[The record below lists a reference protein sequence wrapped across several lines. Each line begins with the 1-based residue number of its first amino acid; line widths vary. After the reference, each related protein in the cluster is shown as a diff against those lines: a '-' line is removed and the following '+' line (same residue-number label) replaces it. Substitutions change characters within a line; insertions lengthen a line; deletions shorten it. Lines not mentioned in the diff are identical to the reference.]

1 MRSGTDAREKGE
13 QMCGA
18 ARFRWKDLLDPLIA
32 KGIPIGPQP
41 PKDPAPESGAVVLES
56 RYWAGTPILPVVDDG
71 VAALCLWGNRN
82 ETRAYPASGWAKRE
96 SYEAGIWHKYAPR
109 LVTIPIFEGYE
120 KGIWYGIDHGVR
132 GLLVGAGAERRVF
145 MLTEAA
151 DAAYAQLT
159 RHDRMPWLIDQRVVI
174 PLAGSQ
180 QQMGL
185 W

>member
-1 MRSGTDAREKGE
+1 
-13 QMCGA
+13 MCGA

-41 PKDPAPESGAVVLES
+41 PKTADAADAAVVLES
-56 RYWAGTPILPVVDDG
+56 RYWAGTPILPVIDDG
-71 VAALCLWGNRN
+71 QPSLCLWGNRN
-82 ETRAYPASGWAKRE
+82 ETRDYPASGWAKRE
-96 SYEAGIWHKYAPR
+96 SYAAGVWAKYQPR
-109 LVTIPIFEGYE
+109 LVTIPVYEGYE
-120 KGIWYGIDHGVR
+120 KGVWYAIEYGVR
-132 GLLVGAGAERRVF
+132 GLLVGRGAERRVF

-151 DAAYAQLT
+151 DAAYKRMT
-159 RHDRMPWLIDQRVVI
+159 HHDRMPWLIDQTVVT